1 MTLQAEPDLT
11 PPASQPPRRRRGRV
25 IAVVV
30 LAILGVVCASGG
42 AVTLVREL
50 TRSATKAEIAAAQA
64 EEIATRW
71 ERLPAGKIFP
81 ARISYQDEQGVTTYA
96 TLVGIAPQA
105 SCQAALAPA
114 AYAQIQALGCTV
126 MLRATYLDA
135 SGTLATTVGV
145 AAMRSVSAAS
155 SAQGDLTDQRP
166 RAGLNAVP
174 FGGTMADDFGD
185 AQRGAAG
192 AEYFGPY
199 LFLYTAGYT
208 DGLPGAA
215 ATGNPALGAL
225 GGGVLSAIGPVLTT
239 THGDPCSEKDIK
251 C

>member
-11 PPASQPPRRRRGRV
+11 PPSLPPRRRRGRLVAV
-25 IAVVV
+25 IV
-30 LAILGVVCASGG
+30 LLILAVVCAAGG
-42 AVTLVREL
+42 ALTLVREL

-81 ARISYQDEQGVTTYA
+81 ARISYQDEEGVTTSA
-96 TLVGIAPQA
+96 TLVGIAPQT
-105 SCQAALAPA
+105 SCQAALASA
-114 AYAQIQALGCTV
+114 AYTQIRALGCTV

-135 SGTLATTVGV
+135 AGALVTTVGI
-145 AAMRSVSAAS
+145 APMASVSAAS
-155 SAQGDLTDQRP
+155 SAQGDLRDQRP
-166 RAGLNAVP
+166 RAGLEAVP
-174 FGGTMADDFGD
+174 FAGTMSEDFGE

-192 AEYFGPY
+192 AEYYGPY

-215 ATGNPALGAL
+215 ASGNLELGAL
-225 GGGVLSAIGPVLTT
+225 GDGVLSAIGPVLTS
-239 THGDPCSEKDIK
+239 HGNPCSEKDIK

>member
-11 PPASQPPRRRRGRV
+11 PPALPPPRRRRGRL

-30 LAILGVVCASGG
+30 LVILGVACAAGG

-81 ARISYQDEQGVTTYA
+81 ARISYQNEEGVTTSA

-114 AYAQIQALGCTV
+114 AYSQIRALGCRT

-135 SGTLATTVGV
+135 SGTLATTVGI
-145 AAMRSVSAAS
+145 AAMPSPRAAS
-155 SAQGDLTDQRP
+155 SAQGDLVGQAP
-166 RAGLNAVP
+166 SAGLDAVP
-174 FGGTMADDFGD
+174 FAGTMAEDFGD

-192 AEYFGPY
+192 AQFDGPY

-215 ATGNPALGAL
+215 ATGNLELGAL
-225 GGGVLSAIGPVLTT
+225 GAGVLGAIEPVLIS
-239 THGDPCSEKDIK
+239 HGSTCSEKDIK